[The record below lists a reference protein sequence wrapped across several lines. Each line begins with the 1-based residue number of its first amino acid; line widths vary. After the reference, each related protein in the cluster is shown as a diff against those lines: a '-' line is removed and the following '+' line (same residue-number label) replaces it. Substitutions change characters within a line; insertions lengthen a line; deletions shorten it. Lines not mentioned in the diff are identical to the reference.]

1 MRRPFI
7 VKHTKRNIALA
18 ALLALLCVGI
28 AELTACRYFA
38 PEVYERIVS
47 PVRYAAGVT
56 VDAGRAALDAGHAA
70 LDAAGQFCLDA
81 ASAVGRF
88 AAETGAK
95 AAALWND
102 LTAPEPRPEKFHPS
116 GESDPDLTVPP
127 TTPPL
132 TELVQVDGKEILTGG
147 FVDITYYYQAGEKW
161 ADQPYGT
168 DTIGPYGCGPTVMA
182 MAVSSMTDADTDPA
196 YMADWAVQHGY
207 WARGSGS
214 YHSIVMGTAQDFGM
228 KAESFPSRDA
238 DDMRAALWQGKLL
251 VALVGPGHFT
261 KGGHFILIRG
271 VTLTGEVLV
280 ADPNSPE
287 RSLMLWDPQIILD
300 ELSSARD
307 HGAPLWVL
315 SPPDP

>member
-7 VKHTKRNIALA
+7 VKHTKRNIVLA

-56 VDAGRAALDAGHAA
+56 VDAGRSALN
-70 LDAAGQFCLDA
+70 AAGQFCRDA
-81 ASAVGRF
+81 AAAVSRS
-88 AAETGAK
+88 AAELGVR
-95 AAALWND
+95 AAALWD
-102 LTAPEPRPEKFHPS
+102 SLTEPEPAPETNCPP
-116 GESDPDLTVPP
+116 GETEPVLTDPP

-132 TELVQVDGKEILTGG
+132 TELVRVDGRDILTGG
-147 FVDITYYYQAGEKW
+147 SVDVTYYYQAGEEW

-182 MAVSSMTDADTDPA
+182 MAVSSMTDADTDPVR
-196 YMADWAVQHGY
+196 MADWAVQHGY

-214 YHSIVMGTAQDFGM
+214 YHSIVMGTARDFGM
-228 KAESFPSRDA
+228 EAESFPSRDA
-238 DDMRAALWQGKLL
+238 ADLRAALWQGKLL

-261 KGGHFILIRG
+261 EGGHFILIRG
-271 VTLTGEVLV
+271 VTLSGEVLV

-315 SPPDP
+315 SPPDS

>member
-7 VKHTKRNIALA
+7 VKHTKRNIILA

-56 VDAGRAALDAGHAA
+56 VDAGRAALN
-70 LDAAGQFCLDA
+70 AAGRFCQSTA
-81 ASAVGRF
+81 ATVGRF
-88 AAETGAK
+88 VSETGER
-95 AAALWND
+95 AADLWD
-102 LTAPEPRPEKFHPS
+102 SLTATKPPLETDRPPE
-116 GESDPDLTVPP
+116 ESVPNFTLPP

-132 TELVQVDGKEILTGG
+132 TELVQVDGKEVLTGG
-147 FVDITYYYQAGEKW
+147 FVDITYYYQASEEW

-182 MAVSSMTDADTDPA
+182 MVVSSLTDIDADPV

-214 YHSIVMGTAQDFGM
+214 YHSIIMGIAQDFGI

-238 DDMRAALWQGKLL
+238 TDLRTALWQGKLL
-251 VALVGPGHFT
+251 VAQVGPGHFT

-287 RSLMLWDPQIILD
+287 RSLMLWNPQIILD

-315 SPPDP
+315 TPPDS